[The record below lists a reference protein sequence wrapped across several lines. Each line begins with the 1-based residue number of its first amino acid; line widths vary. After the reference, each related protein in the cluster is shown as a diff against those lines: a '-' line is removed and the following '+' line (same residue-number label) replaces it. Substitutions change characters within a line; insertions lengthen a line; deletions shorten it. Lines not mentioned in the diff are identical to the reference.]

1 MNTDEKNKKIGEVD
15 GKSINNNQNPVST
28 PTPNTNSHVLNAVH
42 AVQDGVN
49 AGVHATEHAIE
60 QTVHVAEAGIKAVGH
75 EAVVVE
81 KKAGKFWHMLGPGL
95 TTGASDDDPSGI
107 ATYSQTGAQYSF
119 KLIWL
124 SLFTFPLMATVQ
136 EMCARIGM
144 VTGQGLAANIR
155 QHHSRFAIYV
165 CTFLLLAANVFNIG
179 ADFGAMTKALQLIFP
194 YFPFGPTVIFFGV
207 SGLLMQIF
215 MSYGR
220 YAKYLKYLA
229 LVLFSYVI
237 TAFYVQIDWSSVL
250 YYTFIPHFDF
260 TKDQIL
266 LVCGILGTTISPY
279 LFFWQTSQEIEE
291 KQLAKG
297 LAKDA
302 KEKKNIKSS
311 SSISSSSDSSKK
323 ATTFSGEEIMPVSTP
338 KEIKNMR
345 VDIWVGMFISN
356 MAMFFIIAVCSATLF
371 SNGVTNI
378 GTAADAAAA
387 LRPFAGE
394 FAYLLFTI
402 GIIGVGLLA
411 VPVLAG
417 SAAYAVSESFGWKFG
432 LNRRLKE
439 AKAFYGIISLAVI
452 VGIGLNFIGLDP
464 IKALIYSAVLNGLV
478 APVILY
484 FIVSLSSRKDIMGKN
499 KNKKLTNVVGWIT
512 VVFMSVTALAT
523 IYAIFS

>member
-1 MNTDEKNKKIGEVD
+1 MNNNEQTKIVD
-15 GKSINNNQNPVST
+15 GNVNNDAVTNPDLKT
-28 PTPNTNSHVLNAVH
+28 ETNSHVSNAVNIMK
-42 AVQDGVN
+42 D
-49 AGVHATEHAIE
+49 GVHATEHAIG
-60 QTVHVAEAGIKAVGH
+60 QTVHVAEQGIKAVGH

-81 KKAGKFWHMLGPGL
+81 KKAKDFWHMLGPGL

-124 SLFTFPLMATVQ
+124 SLFTFPLMATIQ

-155 QHHSRFAIYV
+155 QHHSRLAIYI
-165 CTFLLLAANVFNIG
+165 CTFLLLAANIFNIG
-179 ADFGAMTKALQLIFP
+179 ADFGAMTKALQLMFP

-237 TAFYVQIDWSSVL
+237 TAFYVQIDWSNIL
-250 YYTFIPHFDF
+250 YYTVVPHFDF

-291 KQLAKG
+291 KQLAEGIAKG
-297 LAKDA
+297 VAPGDVETGVK
-302 KEKKNIKSS
+302 
-311 SSISSSSDSSKK
+311 
-323 ATTFSGEEIMPVSTP
+323 MPASTQ

-345 VDIWVGMFISN
+345 IDIWSGMFISN

-464 IKALIYSAVLNGLV
+464 IKALIYSAVLNGIV

-484 FIVSLSSRKDIMGKN
+484 FIVTLSSRKDVMGDN

-512 VVFMSVTALAT
+512 VVFMGVTALAT
-523 IYAIFS
+523 IYALFS